1 MRRTLKRRPS
11 PQVARAPAG
20 PGYWMNEQS
29 GKLKPAVLAYLK
41 GERLDDVQIG
51 WIRAYLQQWIDS
63 PMWQDRPGCDTVI
76 LLRSSVDAIHDRAS
90 IRDWLDFALTANI
103 DPL

>member
-1 MRRTLKRRPS
+1 MRRS
-11 PQVARAPAG
+11 APQVARAGIG

-51 WIRAYLQQWIDS
+51 FIRAYLRQWIDS
-63 PMWQDRPGCDTVI
+63 PMWRGDEVEALREGVDRLV
-76 LLRSSVDAIHDRAS
+76 DRAS
-90 IRDWLDFALTANI
+90 IRDWLDDALKANI

>member
-1 MRRTLKRRPS
+1 
-11 PQVARAPAG
+11 
-20 PGYWMNEQS
+20 MNEQS

-51 WIRAYLQQWIDS
+51 FIRAYLRQWIDS
-63 PMWQDRPGCDTVI
+63 PMWRGDEIED
-76 LLRSSVDAIHDRAS
+76 LRASVGAISDRAS
-90 IRDWLDFALTANI
+90 IKDWLDDALRANI

>member
-1 MRRTLKRRPS
+1 MRRRA
-11 PQVARAPAG
+11 PQVARAGIG

-41 GERLDDVQIG
+41 GEKLDDVQIG
-51 WIRAYLQQWIDS
+51 FIRAYLRQWIDA
-63 PMWQDRPGCDTVI
+63 PMWQGDEI
-76 LLRSSVDAIHDRAS
+76 EELRQSVLGVCDRAT
-90 IRDWLDFALTANI
+90 IKDWLDDALKANI